1 MARELLEHVIEEA
14 DAGIDV
20 VFPVAVEIERDEDVG
35 LLGLAL
41 DGRYAAFAFDLHG
54 PVSVRGP

>member
-1 MARELLEHVIEEA
+1 VIEEA

-20 VFPVAVEIERDEDVG
+20 VFPVAVEIERDEDIG

-41 DGRYAAFAFDLHG
+41 N
-54 PVSVRGP
+54 VRGP